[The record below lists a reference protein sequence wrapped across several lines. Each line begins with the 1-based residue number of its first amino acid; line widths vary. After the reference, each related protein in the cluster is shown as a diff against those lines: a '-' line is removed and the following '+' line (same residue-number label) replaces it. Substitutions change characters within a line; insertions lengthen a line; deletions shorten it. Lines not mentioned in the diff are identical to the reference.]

1 MLIILFYKYL
11 TINLLNKCILKNLK
25 ITKIKNNY
33 MRKILEQIFKLSEHD
48 TTIKKELLA
57 GLTTFITMAYI
68 IFVNP
73 QIMSLSGMDQGAI
86 FVGTCLA
93 AALACIVMGF
103 FANWPIGLAPGM
115 GLNAFFTYTV
125 VGEMGYTWEVAL
137 GAVFL
142 AGVLFFIMSITR
154 LRAWMISSIPL
165 NLRVAMGAGVGLF
178 IGLIGLKNGG
188 IIVGNQATL
197 LSLGEFSKIET
208 LLAAIGF
215 LIISILSVRKITGAI
230 IIGILMT
237 TLIAYFAGLIEFN
250 GLVSYPPDIAPTF
263 MKLDILGALNLG
275 MLTIIMSFL
284 FVNLFDTTGTLLGV
298 AARANL
304 ISNDEKSDGLNKAL
318 KADSSASIFGTF
330 FGCSP
335 VTSYVESSA
344 GVEAGGRTGL
354 TSIVVG
360 LLFLF
365 AMFLSPLASIIPPY
379 ATAGALIYVA
389 ILMLSGMEKLNWSS
403 TAELLPALIII
414 VMIPLTFSIAD
425 GIALGFL
432 TYIFL
437 KIFNGEFKNIAS
449 GAWVLTLIF
458 ISKFIFL

>member
-1 MLIILFYKYL
+1 MKQ
-11 TINLLNKCILKNLK
+11 T
-25 ITKIKNNY
+25 
-33 MRKILEQIFKLSEHD
+33 LELIFKLKD
-48 TTIKKELLA
+48 NNTTIKKELLA
-57 GLTTFITMAYI
+57 GFTTFITMAYI

-73 QIMSLSGMDQGAI
+73 QMMAASGMDQGAI

-93 AALACIVMGF
+93 AAIACIVMGL
-103 FANWPIGLAPGM
+103 FANWPVGLAPGM

-125 VGEMGYTWEVAL
+125 VGEMGYSWEIAL
-137 GAVFL
+137 GAVFI
-142 AGVLFFIMSITR
+142 AGLLFFFMSITR
-154 LRAWMISSIPL
+154 LRSWMIASIPM
-165 NLRVAMGAGVGLF
+165 NLKIAMGAGVGLF

-188 IIVGNQATL
+188 IIVSNQATL
-197 LSLGEFSKIET
+197 LSLGNFSNIET
-208 LLAAIGF
+208 LLAAVGF
-215 LIISILSVRKITGAI
+215 LAISILSVRKIPGAI
-230 IIGILMT
+230 IIGILIT
-237 TLIAYFAGLIEFN
+237 TFMGLTLGLIKFN
-250 GLVSYPPDIAPTF
+250 GLVSLPPEIAPTF
-263 MKLDILGALNLG
+263 MKLDILGALNIG
-275 MLTIIMSFL
+275 MLTVIMSFL

-298 AARANL
+298 ATRANL
-304 ISNDEKSDGLNKAL
+304 VNEDGKIDSLDRAL

-354 TSIVVG
+354 TAIFVG
-360 LLFLF
+360 ILFLF
-365 AMFLSPLASIIPPY
+365 SMFFSPLASIIPPF

-403 TAELLPALIII
+403 STELLPALVII

-432 TYIFL
+432 TYIAL
-437 KIFNGEFKNIAS
+437 KVFNGQHKDVAI
-449 GAWVLTLIF
+449 GAWFLTLIF

>member
-1 MLIILFYKYL
+1 MKQ
-11 TINLLNKCILKNLK
+11 T
-25 ITKIKNNY
+25 
-33 MRKILEQIFKLSEHD
+33 LELIFKLHD
-48 TTIKKELLA
+48 NNTTIKKELLA
-57 GLTTFITMAYI
+57 GFTTFITMAYI

-73 QIMSLSGMDQGAI
+73 QMMSASGMDQGAI

-93 AALACIVMGF
+93 AAIACFVMGI
-103 FANWPIGLAPGM
+103 FANWPVGLAPGM

-125 VGEMGYTWEVAL
+125 VGEMGYSWEVAL
-137 GAVFL
+137 GAVFI
-142 AGVLFFIMSITR
+142 AGILFFIMSITK
-154 LRAWMISSIPL
+154 LRSWMISSIPF
-165 NLRVAMGAGVGLF
+165 NLRIAMGAGVGLF

-188 IIVGNQATL
+188 IIVSNQATL
-197 LSLGEFSKIET
+197 LSLGSFSNIET

-215 LIISILSVRKITGAI
+215 LAISILSVRKIPGAI
-230 IIGILMT
+230 IIGILIT
-237 TLIAYFAGLIEFN
+237 TFIGLFLVLIEFN
-250 GLVSYPPDIAPTF
+250 GLVSLPPEIAPTF
-263 MKLDILGALNLG
+263 MKLDILGALNIG
-275 MLTIIMSFL
+275 MITIIMSFL

-298 AARANL
+298 ATRANL
-304 ISNDEKSDGLNKAL
+304 VNENGQISDLDKAL

-354 TSIVVG
+354 TAIFVG
-360 LLFLF
+360 ILFLF
-365 AMFLSPLASIIPPY
+365 SMFLSPLASIIPPY

-389 ILMLSGMEKLNWSS
+389 ILMLGGMEKLNWSNA
-403 TAELLPALIII
+403 TELLPALVII

-432 TYIFL
+432 TYTAL
-437 KIFNGEFKNIAS
+437 KFFSGKYNEVTI
-449 GAWVLTLIF
+449 GAWFLTLIF

>member
-1 MLIILFYKYL
+1 MKQTLD
-11 TINLLNKCILKNLK
+11 
-25 ITKIKNNY
+25 
-33 MRKILEQIFKLSEHD
+33 QIFKLQDNH
-48 TTIKKELLA
+48 TTIKKEFLA
-57 GLTTFITMAYI
+57 GFTTFITMAYI

-73 QIMSLSGMDQGAI
+73 QIMALSGMDQGAI

-93 AALACIVMGF
+93 AAIACFVMGF

-125 VGEMGYTWEVAL
+125 VGEMGYSWEVAL

-142 AGVLFFIMSITR
+142 AGILFFIMSVTK
-154 LRAWMISSIPL
+154 LRAWMISSIPM
-165 NLRVAMGAGVGLF
+165 NLRIAMGAGVGLF

-188 IIVGNQATL
+188 IIISNQATL
-197 LSLGEFSKIET
+197 LSLGEFSQTET

-215 LIISILSVRKITGAI
+215 LIISILSLRRVTGAI
-230 IIGILMT
+230 IIGILTT
-237 TLIAYFAGLIEFN
+237 TLIALFVGLIEFN
-250 GLVSYPPDIAPTF
+250 GLVSYPPEIAPVF
-263 MKLDILGALNLG
+263 MKLDVLGALNLS
-275 MLTIIMSFL
+275 MLTVIMSFL

-298 AARANL
+298 ATRANL
-304 ISNDEKSDGLNKAL
+304 ISNNEGSDGLNKAL
-318 KADSSASIFGTF
+318 KADSSSSIFGTF

-360 LLFLF
+360 LLFLL

-403 TAELLPALIII
+403 TAELIPALVII

-432 TYIFL
+432 TYVFL
-437 KIFNGEFKNIAS
+437 KFFNGEYKEIAS
-449 GAWVLTLIF
+449 GAWFLSLIF

>member
-1 MLIILFYKYL
+1 MK
-11 TINLLNKCILKNLK
+11 
-25 ITKIKNNY
+25 
-33 MRKILEQIFKLSEHD
+33 MDLEKIFKLKENN
-48 TTIKKELLA
+48 TTIKKEFLA
-57 GLTTFITMAYI
+57 GFTTFITMAYI

-73 QIMSLSGMDQGAI
+73 QMMSQSGMDQGAI

-93 AALACIVMGF
+93 ASIASIVMGLY
-103 FANWPIGLAPGM
+103 ANWPIGLAPGM

-125 VGEMGYTWEVAL
+125 VGEMGYTWEIAL

-142 AGVLFFIMSITR
+142 AGVLFFVMSITK
-154 LRAWMISSIPL
+154 LRGWMIASIPN
-165 NLRVAMGAGVGLF
+165 NLKIAMGAGVGLF

-188 IIVGNQATL
+188 IIVSNQSTL
-197 LSLGEFSKIET
+197 LSMGDFTRIET
-208 LLAAIGF
+208 LLASIGF
-215 LIISILSVRKITGAI
+215 LIIAALSVRRIPGAI
-230 IIGILMT
+230 IIGILT
-237 TLIAYFAGLIEFN
+237 TTFIALFFGLINFN
-250 GLVSYPPDIAPTF
+250 GLISYPPEIAPTF
-263 MKLDILGALNLG
+263 LKLDILGALNLG
-275 MLTIIMSFL
+275 MITIIMSFL

-298 AARANL
+298 ATRANL
-304 ISNDEKSDGLNKAL
+304 LKDHDQSHGLESAL
-318 KADSSASIFGTF
+318 KADSGASIIGTF

-354 TSIVVG
+354 TAIVVG
-360 LLFLF
+360 LLFIM

-403 TAELLPALIII
+403 SSEILPALVII

-432 TYIFL
+432 TYVTL
-437 KIFNGEFKNIAS
+437 KVSKSEIKDISS
-449 GAWVLTLIF
+449 GAWFLTLIF